1 MLTFVCNGR
10 LHSESF
16 TASLLFCISGVANN
30 RFLSSGF
37 SNWPQ
42 WEKIRLARYCC
53 DGIHAKIVELL
64 KHHISL
70 SLFSCG
76 PLPLLNSAP
85 VDPPTDPAAP
95 LPCNLYSSFV
105 FNEKILIILS
115 SYFKCSSDN
124 QAKEYWKFPTLF
136 FFFNKIRWRP
146 PQVVLEK
153 GQKCLRD
160 LDLLDFYFTGVALLP
175 FVDEKRLLSALSEVY
190 SDLTESESKVY
201 FIIHRIF
208 NCTNI
213 RYCNLRFIVFC
224 GSAFTNGSF
233 LYFTNKEA

>member
-85 VDPPTDPAAP
+85 VDPPTDRAAP

-115 SYFKCSSDN
+115 SLKVIQMFKWQSSERKSKTKSIGN
-124 QAKEYWKFPTLF
+124 FQRF
-136 FFFNKIRWRP
+136 FFF
-146 PQVVLEK
+146 Q
-153 GQKCLRD
+153 
-160 LDLLDFYFTGVALLP
+160 
-175 FVDEKRLLSALSEVY
+175 
-190 SDLTESESKVY
+190 
-201 FIIHRIF
+201 
-208 NCTNI
+208 
-213 RYCNLRFIVFC
+213 
-224 GSAFTNGSF
+224 
-233 LYFTNKEA
+233 